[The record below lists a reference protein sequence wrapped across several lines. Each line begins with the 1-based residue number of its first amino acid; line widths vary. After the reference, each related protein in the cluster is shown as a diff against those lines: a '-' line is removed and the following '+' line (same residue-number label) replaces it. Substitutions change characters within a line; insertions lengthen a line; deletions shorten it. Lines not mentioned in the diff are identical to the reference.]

1 MFQTQF
7 VHQVR
12 EEEEPG
18 FESQPPRSGSRPTE
32 SLDSASVPG
41 KREASRRHH
50 DQAALQVRF
59 RLALSTQTSEL
70 LPFVMGRNDKSPNTK
85 SPNLKKFL
93 NKKTLIK
100 PRGVLPG
107 PYFVGLLHQDFF
119 RGVFQRPC
127 RVKTYSDEELLF

>member
-1 MFQTQF
+1 MFQAQL

-59 RLALSTQTSEL
+59 RLLGTVLSTQENEL
-70 LPFVMGRNDKSPNTK
+70 LPLGMGRHEKSLNTNSPN
-85 SPNLKKFL
+85 
-93 NKKTLIK
+93 
-100 PRGVLPG
+100 
-107 PYFVGLLHQDFF
+107 
-119 RGVFQRPC
+119 FQ
-127 RVKTYSDEELLF
+127 

>member
-32 SLDSASVPG
+32 GLDSASVPG

-50 DQAALQVRF
+50 DQAPLQVRF
-59 RLALSTQTSEL
+59 SLESFSAPSCQLKRVNSYLLSWGA
-70 LPFVMGRNDKSPNTK
+70 M
-85 SPNLKKFL
+85 KKVRIQ
-93 NKKTLIK
+93 K
-100 PRGVLPG
+100 VL
-107 PYFVGLLHQDFF
+107 
-119 RGVFQRPC
+119 
-127 RVKTYSDEELLF
+127 T